1 MEQWNLLLQIKRKGI
16 SNMPNEKKLD
26 FKKEMERLDEI
37 VDKISNK
44 ALPLDEALKLYE
56 EGVKIVKDLEKQLE
70 EARDKVEKVVDIDK

>member
-1 MEQWNLLLQIKRKGI
+1 
-16 SNMPNEKKLD
+16 MPNEKKTD

-44 ALPLDEALKLYE
+44 TLPLDEALKLYE

-70 EARDKVEKVVDIDK
+70 EAKDKVEKVVDIDNN

>member
-1 MEQWNLLLQIKRKGI
+1 
-16 SNMPNEKKLD
+16 MPNEKKTD

-44 ALPLDEALKLYE
+44 TLPLDEALKLYE

-70 EARDKVEKVVDIDK
+70 EAKDKVEKVVDIDNK

>member
-1 MEQWNLLLQIKRKGI
+1 
-16 SNMPNEKKLD
+16 MPNEKKLD

-70 EARDKVEKVVDIDK
+70 LIINVIMGLLVEVTLVYQLRL

>member
-1 MEQWNLLLQIKRKGI
+1 MEQQNLLLQIKRKGI
-16 SNMPNEKKLD
+16 SNMPNEKKPD

-37 VDKISNK
+37 VNKISNK

-70 EARDKVEKVVDIDK
+70 DAKDKVEKVVDIDK

>member
-1 MEQWNLLLQIKRKGI
+1 
-16 SNMPNEKKLD
+16 MPNEKKPD
-26 FKKEMERLDEI
+26 FKEEMERLVEI

-70 EARDKVEKVVDIDK
+70 EAKDKVEKVVDIDK

>member
-1 MEQWNLLLQIKRKGI
+1 
-16 SNMPNEKKLD
+16 MPNEKKLD

>member
-1 MEQWNLLLQIKRKGI
+1 
-16 SNMPNEKKLD
+16 MPNEKKPD

>member
-1 MEQWNLLLQIKRKGI
+1 MEQLNLLSSIKRKGI
-16 SNMPNEKKLD
+16 FNMPNEKKPD
-26 FKKEMERLDEI
+26 FKKDMERLDEI

-70 EARDKVEKVVDIDK
+70 DAKDKVEKVVDIDK

>member
-1 MEQWNLLLQIKRKGI
+1 
-16 SNMPNEKKLD
+16 MPNEKKLD

-70 EARDKVEKVVDIDK
+70 EAKDKVEKVVDIDNN